1 MEKLTPKSLNKIP
14 SKRCSLV
21 GLLCKRGRLC
31 HFWQWTFGPAQAWA
45 MVYRHFSR
53 WLVLSL
59 RVWILNVPASII
71 VVNAWIAL
79 LYWLFHRCCSSS
91 SKAYFWAKIHCVG
104 LFFLSMV
111 IVDLCSEFT
120 IYICFVE
127 YGPRTTLT
135 PEQWRWL
142 RSRGLSTSPSHEW
155 LLSER
160 WATMETPRRRISTQ
174 SYDPFL
180 AWQVTNQRASA
191 SLVGLPSL
199 PTTNYLLFSGSAI
212 VPSGIVPN
220 FTPRGCT
227 PPSTPQRLDGK
238 STF

>member
-31 HFWQWTFGPAQAWA
+31 HFWQWAFGPAQARA

-53 WLVLSL
+53 WLGLSL
-59 RVWILNVPASII
+59 RVWIFNVLASII
-71 VVNAWIAL
+71 VVSAWIAF
-79 LYWLFHRCCSSS
+79 LYRLFHRCCSSS
-91 SKAYFWAKIHCVG
+91 SSQNTLCRPIFPLHGHIWLMHWIY
-104 LFFLSMV
+104 MV
-111 IVDLCSEFT
+111 
-120 IYICFVE
+120 YICFVE

-191 SLVGLPSL
+191 S
-199 PTTNYLLFSGSAI
+199 
-212 VPSGIVPN
+212 
-220 FTPRGCT
+220 
-227 PPSTPQRLDGK
+227 
-238 STF
+238 